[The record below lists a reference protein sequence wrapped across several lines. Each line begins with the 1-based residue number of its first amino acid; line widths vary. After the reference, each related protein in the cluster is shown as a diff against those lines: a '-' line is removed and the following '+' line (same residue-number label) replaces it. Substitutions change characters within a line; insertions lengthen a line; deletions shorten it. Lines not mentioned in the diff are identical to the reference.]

1 MNVKSVEKNENNT
14 AKLVLEVEKAQF
26 QTALDKAYRKV
37 KNTIY
42 IPGFRKGKAPRK
54 IVETMYG
61 SNVFYEDAIN
71 LIFPEIWDQ
80 ATTESELK
88 VVGSPSVSDLNVDE
102 NGNLVLTVEC
112 GLYPVAVLGQ
122 YKGIE
127 AEKAAVTVTDE
138 EVDADI
144 KQLASR
150 NSSISTVERAA
161 KDGDTVI
168 IDFDGYMDGVAFDG
182 GKGENYTLRL
192 GSGTFIPGFE
202 DQVVGMAAGDEK
214 DVEVTFPEDYGTQEL
229 AGKPAT
235 FKVKV
240 HEVKETLIPELDD
253 EFAKD
258 VSETAETLEDLK
270 KERREKLEKDK
281 ADEAEHNFKNEVIKK
296 AMDNLEVVI
305 PDAMVEAQLD
315 DMMNQYAMNMQSSGF
330 TLEQYAQMM
339 GTTVQGLR
347 EQSREGAVQQ
357 IRNTLLLEEVA
368 KAEDIQVTDEE
379 LEEEYQTMA
388 KEYDMEVEKVKE
400 YLPLEDLR
408 KEKQLQKAM
417 DLIVENAVVAKPKKA
432 TKAKTKKAKAAEEEA
447 PAAE

>member
-14 AKLVLEVEKAQF
+14 AKVVLEVEKDQF

-54 IVETMYG
+54 IVEGMYG
-61 SNVFYEDAIN
+61 ANVFYEDAIN
-71 LIFPEIWDQ
+71 LIFPEIWEQ

-102 NGNLVLTVEC
+102 NGSLILTIEC
-112 GLYPVAVLGQ
+112 GLYPVATLGQ

-127 AEKAAVTVTDE
+127 APKATVTVTDE

-202 DQVVGMAAGDEK
+202 EQVVGMAAGDEK
-214 DVEVTFPEDYGTQEL
+214 DVEVTFPADYGTQEL

-258 VSETAETLEDLK
+258 VSETADTLDDLR

-281 ADEAEHNFKNEVIKK
+281 ADEAEHNFKNEVVKK

-339 GTTVQGLR
+339 GTTIQGLR

-357 IRNTLLLEEVA
+357 IRNTLLLEKVA
-368 KAEDIQVTDEE
+368 EEENIQVTDEE

-388 KEYDMEVEKVKE
+388 KEYDMDVEKVKE

-417 DLIVENAVVAKPKKA
+417 DLIVDNAVATEPK
-432 TKAKTKKAKAAEEEA
+432 AEET

>member
-14 AKLVLEVEKAQF
+14 AKVVLEVEKDQF

-54 IVETMYG
+54 IVEGMYG
-61 SNVFYEDAIN
+61 ANVFYEDAIN
-71 LIFPEIWDQ
+71 LIFPEIWEQ

-102 NGNLVLTVEC
+102 NGNLVLTIEC
-112 GLYPVAVLGQ
+112 GLYPVATLGQ

-127 AEKAAVTVTDE
+127 APKAAVTVTDE

-214 DVEVTFPEDYGTQEL
+214 DVEVTFPADYGTQEL

-240 HEVKETLIPELDD
+240 HEVKETLVPELDD

-281 ADEAEHNFKNEVIKK
+281 ADEAEHNFKNEVVKK

-339 GTTVQGLR
+339 GTTIQGLR

-357 IRNTLLLEEVA
+357 IRNTLLLEKVA
-368 KAEDIQVTDEE
+368 EEENIQVTDEE

-417 DLIVENAVVAKPKKA
+417 DLIVDNAVATEPK
-432 TKAKTKKAKAAEEEA
+432 AEET

>member
-1 MNVKSVEKNENNT
+1 MKVKSVEKNENNT
-14 AKLVLEVEKAQF
+14 AKVVLEVEKDQF

-54 IVETMYG
+54 IVEGMYG
-61 SNVFYEDAIN
+61 ANVFYEDAIN
-71 LIFPEIWDQ
+71 LIFPEIWEQ

-102 NGNLVLTVEC
+102 NGNLVLTIEC
-112 GLYPVAVLGQ
+112 GLYPVATLGQ

-127 AEKAAVTVTDE
+127 APKAAVTVTDE

-214 DVEVTFPEDYGTQEL
+214 DVEVTFPADYGTQEL

-240 HEVKETLIPELDD
+240 HEVKETLVPELDD

-281 ADEAEHNFKNEVIKK
+281 ADEAEHNFKNEVVKK
-296 AMDNLEVVI
+296 AMDNLEAVI

-339 GTTVQGLR
+339 GTTIQGLR

-357 IRNTLLLEEVA
+357 IRNTLLLEKVA
-368 KAEDIQVTDEE
+368 EEENIQVTDEE

-417 DLIVENAVVAKPKKA
+417 DLIVDNAVATEPK
-432 TKAKTKKAKAAEEEA
+432 AEET

>member
-14 AKLVLEVEKAQF
+14 AKVVLEVEKDQF

-54 IVETMYG
+54 IVEGMYG
-61 SNVFYEDAIN
+61 ANVFYEDAIN
-71 LIFPEIWDQ
+71 LIFPEIWEQ

-102 NGNLVLTVEC
+102 NGDLVLTIEC
-112 GLYPVAVLGQ
+112 GLYPVATLGQ

-127 AEKAAVTVTDE
+127 APKAAVTVTDE

-214 DVEVTFPEDYGTQEL
+214 DVEVTFPADYGTQEL

-240 HEVKETLIPELDD
+240 HEVKETLVPELDD

-281 ADEAEHNFKNEVIKK
+281 ADEAEHNFKNEVVKK

-339 GTTVQGLR
+339 GTTIQGLR
-347 EQSREGAVQQ
+347 EQSREGAV
-357 IRNTLLLEEVA
+357 
-368 KAEDIQVTDEE
+368 
-379 LEEEYQTMA
+379 
-388 KEYDMEVEKVKE
+388 
-400 YLPLEDLR
+400 
-408 KEKQLQKAM
+408 
-417 DLIVENAVVAKPKKA
+417 
-432 TKAKTKKAKAAEEEA
+432 AADPQH
-447 PAAE
+447 PAAGEGCRGREHPGY

>member
-14 AKLVLEVEKAQF
+14 AKVVLEVEKDQF

-54 IVETMYG
+54 IVEGMYG
-61 SNVFYEDAIN
+61 ANVFYEDAIN
-71 LIFPEIWDQ
+71 LIFPEIWEQ

-102 NGNLVLTVEC
+102 NGNLVLTIEC
-112 GLYPVAVLGQ
+112 GLYPVATLGQ

-127 AEKAAVTVTDE
+127 APKATVTVTDE
-138 EVDADI
+138 EVDEDI

-214 DVEVTFPEDYGTQEL
+214 DVEVTFPADYGTQEL

-240 HEVKETLIPELDD
+240 HEVKETLVPELDD

-281 ADEAEHNFKNEVIKK
+281 ADEAEHNFKNEVVKK

-339 GTTVQGLR
+339 GTTIQGLR

-357 IRNTLLLEEVA
+357 IRNTLLLEKVA
-368 KAEDIQVTDEE
+368 EEENIQVSDEE
-379 LEEEYQTMA
+379 LEEKYQTMA
-388 KEYDMEVEKVKE
+388 KEYDMDVEKVKE

-417 DLIVENAVVAKPKKA
+417 DLIVDNAVATEPK
-432 TKAKTKKAKAAEEEA
+432 AEET

>member
-14 AKLVLEVEKAQF
+14 AKVVLEVEKDQF

-54 IVETMYG
+54 IVEGMYG
-61 SNVFYEDAIN
+61 ANVFYEDAIN
-71 LIFPEIWDQ
+71 LIFPEIWEQ

-88 VVGSPSVSDLNVDE
+88 VVGSPSVSDLTVDE
-102 NGNLVLTVEC
+102 NGSLILTIEC
-112 GLYPVAVLGQ
+112 GLYPVATLGQ

-127 AEKAAVTVTDE
+127 APKATVTVTDE
-138 EVDADI
+138 EVDEDI

-214 DVEVTFPEDYGTQEL
+214 DVEVTFPADYGTQEL

-240 HEVKETLIPELDD
+240 HEVK
-253 EFAKD
+253 
-258 VSETAETLEDLK
+258 
-270 KERREKLEKDK
+270 
-281 ADEAEHNFKNEVIKK
+281 
-296 AMDNLEVVI
+296 
-305 PDAMVEAQLD
+305 
-315 DMMNQYAMNMQSSGF
+315 
-330 TLEQYAQMM
+330 
-339 GTTVQGLR
+339 
-347 EQSREGAVQQ
+347 
-357 IRNTLLLEEVA
+357 
-368 KAEDIQVTDEE
+368 
-379 LEEEYQTMA
+379 
-388 KEYDMEVEKVKE
+388 
-400 YLPLEDLR
+400 
-408 KEKQLQKAM
+408 
-417 DLIVENAVVAKPKKA
+417 
-432 TKAKTKKAKAAEEEA
+432 
-447 PAAE
+447 